1 MASLPSTTK
10 PPSNKISVP
19 WTTRFGDEAMYFHP
33 GSTSWI
39 LKGKDI
45 VDDLPAEISSEYF
58 HMPSGLLIPTFLAQH
73 SLPPPLPATISSSR
87 FCTKTTHRAS
97 DGAKLHS
104 MMMGNAGNLEGGSV
118 GCGVH
123 EARVCPLSLALSR
136 CTHASPD
143 LFPINATC

>member
-1 MASLPSTTK
+1 MRILGEFLAPWMMCIFLPSSQRSPYASSTILRDQWLLSLPPTK

-104 MMMGNAGNLEGGSV
+104 MMMGNAG
-118 GCGVH
+118 
-123 EARVCPLSLALSR
+123 
-136 CTHASPD
+136 
-143 LFPINATC
+143 I